1 MISVFVWALCL
12 LLLSTAP
19 LFLMWR
25 RTHTLLW
32 RRIPPLSPEL
42 NAALQKLRSSKCQ
55 TFEHFFFFLMDLL
68 IGQHSDNKQ
77 ETGCTGLEPQATAE
91 RTMLLHMGCP
101 PYQRS

>member
-1 MISVFVWALCL
+1 MGAVFAAPIY
-12 LLLSTAP
+12 STIV
-19 LFLMWR
+19 LNVEED
-25 RTHTLLW
+25 THITLETD
-32 RRIPPLSPEL
+32 PSPLSWVKCCTAEIMEFKIL
-42 NAALQKLRSSKCQ
+42 NI
-55 TFEHFFFFLMDLL
+55 FFFLMDLL